1 MNHWLTIALTAYFIG
16 AVIEGVNAASQL
28 TRSVADLDAETE
40 NAETENEEPPSSTA
54 EPSGEWQVFAV
65 IAGVSLCGAFLWPC
79 RLIHRSIKGD
89 RTI

>member
-28 TRSVADLDAETE
+28 TRSVADLDT
-40 NAETENEEPPSSTA
+40 ETENEEPSSSTA